1 MKRAITLIAIAVSVS
16 AFCIQEKTLFEPERP
31 IIKNVN
37 LEVYKSNDYLS
48 AIYNDATAKISI
60 TITKVCRNSRMI
72 VWNKTFNAL
81 QLKQYPSLEDALL
94 QKVAI
99 DNVFDNKEH
108 LEVRCTISYNSK
120 GGLLEIHNGV
130 LVSKGVTDGTL
141 IIQI

>member
-16 AFCIQEKTLFEPERP
+16 AFCIQEKTWFAPERP

-60 TITKVCRNSRMI
+60 TITKVSRNSRMI

-130 LVSKGVTDGTL
+130 LVSKDVTDGTL